1 MASYCI
7 PAHRG
12 SVLSLTSTVVG
23 GAPLLC
29 SGGHD
34 GKVRMW
40 RRTAAGTLAP
50 AGALAPGAGSIF
62 SLSAHACTDGSA
74 ILAAGTFSRI
84 LHAWRVAATEAGE
97 TRVVETLLSSRE
109 HTGWVRATAVAD
121 EHSCCSIGCNRLLA
135 WRLPGGPPPDLPE
148 RELPLYEDATAAD
161 QAAQRSA
168 PSPLASPSP
177 SPSPSPSLQPYTQP
191 ETKQAA
197 QRSHDILSIG
207 WSDGVLAAGSVDGAL
222 RCWRADVVGD
232 VAGGAAT
239 GPAALLGR
247 RPAHWMGHA
256 DRVAAVALSAEG
268 ALPALFNTPRE
279 GVARSR
285 LAEPACAKDLDVRS
299 FHPGQA
305 RSCRRAT
312 IACCARGAPPS
323 APTWAPPGSSPARRA
338 CRAEGRLRSP
348 WAARACGRRA
358 ERGREGRLAA
368 AAALAALASCPGA
381 LPAPGP
387 RCARGTRRRAL
398 QRPVAGCGAAVRP
411 GRSRGRS
418 RRSRP

>member
-1 MASYCI
+1 MVSYCI

-50 AGALAPGAGSIF
+50 AGALEPGAGSIF

-161 QAAQRSA
+161 QAAQRS
-168 PSPLASPSP
+168 
-177 SPSPSPSLQPYTQP
+177 
-191 ETKQAA
+191 
-197 QRSHDILSIG
+197 HDILSIG
-207 WSDGVLAAGSVDGAL
+207 WRDGVLAAGSVDGAL

-232 VAGGAAT
+232 VVGGAAT
-239 GPAALLGR
+239 GPAALLAR

-268 ALPALFNTPRE
+268 ALLSAGYDRMLRAWRAPERADLGAAWQLSRE
-279 GVARSR
+279 AR
-285 LAEPACAKDLDVRS
+285 L
-299 FHPGQA
+299 PG
-305 RSCRRAT
+305 
-312 IACCARGAPPS
+312 
-323 APTWAPPGSSPARRA
+323 
-338 CRAEGRLRSP
+338 GRP
-348 WAARACGRRA
+348 I
-358 ERGREGRLAA
+358 
-368 AAALAALASCPGA
+368 ALAVGGA
-381 LPAPGP
+381 
-387 RCARGTRRRAL
+387 RVRR
-398 QRPVAGCGAAVRP
+398 PC
-411 GRSRGRS
+411 
-418 RRSRP
+418 